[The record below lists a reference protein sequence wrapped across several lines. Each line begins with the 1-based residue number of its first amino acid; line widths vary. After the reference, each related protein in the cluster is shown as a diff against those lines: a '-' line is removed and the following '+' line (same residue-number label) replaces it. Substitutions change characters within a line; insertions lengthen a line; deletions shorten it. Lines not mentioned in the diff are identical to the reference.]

1 MSNIID
7 LQISVNKDEE
17 EKFIA
22 DNFRSVPGNLNKG
35 NGGNAI
41 CLWYKRG
48 KDRGITRIEFSFN
61 NKMSENLNS
70 AGYQKIEKNL
80 NTGAGGE
87 ETYLW
92 FYRQDESSST
102 SHYDRIMALHVTTQA
117 DDEPEL
123 YRLGWERVGYD
134 LNQKPEEPS
143 VHLWVRRSKAT
154 YICDIKVCV
163 NFDEDLENLKSGYIR
178 VAETTNRNSSE
189 EKAFIWYRETD
200 DPNIA
205 IRDLLVSSDDPDDR
219 TQAYKKLDHELST
232 DITGKKTFLWYT
244 TSDKSSPIRGVTV
257 LTKDSAVKANKD
269 AGNHV
274 APIDPNSSS
283 PVYLWFCR

>member
-7 LQISVNKDEE
+7 LQISVNKAEE
-17 EKFIA
+17 EMFIA
-22 DNFRSVPGNLNKG
+22 DGFRSVPGNLNKG

-41 CLWYKRG
+41 CLWYRRG
-48 KDRGITRIEFSFN
+48 KGRGITRIEFSFN

-70 AGYQKIEKNL
+70 AGYHKIEKNL

-92 FYRQDESSST
+92 YYKQDESSST

-117 DDEPEL
+117 DDEPQL

-154 YICDIKVCV
+154 YIYDVKVCV

-205 IRDLLVSSDDPDDR
+205 ITGLLVSSDDCTPNN
-219 TQAYKKLDHELST
+219 YKKLDRELST
-232 DITGKKTFLWYT
+232 DIAGKKTFLWYT
-244 TSDKSSPIRGVTV
+244 SSDEFSPIRGVTV

-274 APIDPNSSS
+274 VPVDPNSSS

>member
-48 KDRGITRIEFSFN
+48 KDHGITRIEFSFN

-200 DPNIA
+200 NPKIA
-205 IRDLLVSSDDPDDR
+205 IRDLLVSSDDPDDC

>member
-17 EKFIA
+17 EMFIA

-70 AGYQKIEKNL
+70 AGYHKIEKNL

-92 FYRQDESSST
+92 YYKQDESSST

-154 YICDIKVCV
+154 YIYDIKVCV

-205 IRDLLVSSDDPDDR
+205 IRDLLVSSDDPDDP
-219 TQAYKKLDHELST
+219 TQSYKKLDRELST
-232 DITGKKTFLWYT
+232 DIAGKKTFLWYRK
-244 TSDKSSPIRGVTV
+244 SKESSPIRGVTV

>member
-48 KDRGITRIEFSFN
+48 KDHGITRIEFSFN

-200 DPNIA
+200 NPKIA